1 MRVDQRLASTWL
13 AANSCRTSAQDGYI
27 GFRLLET
34 GLFLQPRRK
43 LPLRLGFYNA
53 TFGVWEQ
60 WAVRRS
66 TEIACLLGL

>member
-1 MRVDQRLASTWL
+1 MRLNGQIRALLSL
-13 AANSCRTSAQDGYI
+13 RGPQDVYL
-27 GFRLLET
+27 GFKLFDL

-60 WAVRRS
+60 WTARFSHLRRALLAVKVV
-66 TEIACLLGL
+66 G

>member
-1 MRVDQRLASTWL
+1 MHL
-13 AANSCRTSAQDGYI
+13 AQDVYL
-27 GFRLLET
+27 GFKLFDL

-60 WAVRRS
+60 WAVSSGTNRCYS
-66 TEIACLLGL
+66 SSQFNL